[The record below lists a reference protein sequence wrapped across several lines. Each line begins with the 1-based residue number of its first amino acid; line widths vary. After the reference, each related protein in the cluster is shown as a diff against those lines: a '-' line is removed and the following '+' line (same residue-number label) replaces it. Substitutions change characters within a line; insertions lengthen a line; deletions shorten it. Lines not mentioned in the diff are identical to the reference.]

1 MSERN
6 LTENNLPMI
15 DQIVGTLP
23 LGFLIYR
30 ADDKEEILYAND
42 VLIDI
47 FGCESLEEF
56 KELTGCT
63 FQGLIHPDDVV
74 AVKNSISE
82 QIAKGNK
89 KMDYVKY
96 RIIRKDG
103 DIRWVDDYGRFV
115 HAKIG
120 DVYYVF
126 IRDITQQHF
135 AREESRR
142 RAKVIEGL
150 SIGFTSIYLLNLDT
164 GSIHPYRLQND
175 YFKTISDELK
185 SADWRKIFPEYAKRY
200 VLIDDQKYYLKEVSA
215 ERIRERIKKEPS
227 YTINYR
233 CIGKNDSI
241 IHMELSIVKIKD
253 ETLQD
258 HVVMGYRDITDQIS
272 RVQKELADK
281 ISMETALEREKHANE
296 VKASFLFSISHDIRT
311 PMNAIMGFTALAK
324 RHINEPDKLQ
334 EYLDKLNESNHHM
347 LALID
352 DLLEMSKIDY
362 GRIELKAESCNLKDQ
377 IAIVLDM
384 FRVEA
389 EEKALNIE
397 EDIDLPEQEVYID
410 TLRFR
415 RIMSNLISNAVKFTL
430 YNGSIKVSARQKRVS
445 ESGYARFEF
454 EVSDNGIGMSEDFM
468 RRMFEAF
475 EREENSTRTGYLGGT
490 GLGLTITKKILD
502 IMGGSI
508 KVKSKKDAGATFTVD
523 LPLKLVQHVE
533 KDTSTTEQEEYKST
547 GQYRILL
554 VEDIEV
560 NRMLAETI
568 LTESGFLV
576 EAVPDGCDA
585 VEMIKIRPMR
595 YYDLVLMDIQMP
607 IMNGYEA
614 TRAIRALGRE
624 DTATLPIIA
633 LSANAR
639 EQDKQMSRESGM
651 DSHVAKPFDI
661 AHLIS
666 TINEYIAI
674 SQKNA
679 TIL

>member
-1 MSERN
+1 MLDIN
-6 LTENNLPMI
+6 LTEENLPMI
-15 DQIVGTLP
+15 EQIVGTLP

-30 ADDKEEILYAND
+30 ADDKENILYAND
-42 VLIDI
+42 ILLDI
-47 FGCESLEEF
+47 FGCKTLEEF
-56 KELTGCT
+56 KELTGYT
-63 FQGLIHPDDVV
+63 FRGLVHPDDLE
-74 AVKNSISE
+74 AVESAISE
-82 QIAKGNK
+82 QMATVDK
-89 KMDYVKY
+89 KMDYVQY

-103 DIRWVDDYGRFV
+103 EIRWVDDYGRFV
-115 HAKIG
+115 HAQVG
-120 DVYYVF
+120 DIYYVF
-126 IRDITQQHF
+126 VRDVTDQHF
-135 AREESRR
+135 SGEESRR

-150 SIGFTSIYLLNLDT
+150 SIGFTSIYLLSLDT

-175 YFKTISDELK
+175 YFKTISDELN
-185 SADWRKIFPEYAKRY
+185 SADWREIFPEYAKRY
-200 VLIDDQKYYLKEVSA
+200 VLPEDQKYYLKEISA
-215 ERIRERIKKEPS
+215 DRIRERIQKEPS

-233 CIGKNDSI
+233 CISGDEST

-253 ETLQD
+253 ETLHH
-258 HVVMGYRDITDQIS
+258 HVVMGYRDITDQIN
-272 RVQKELADK
+272 RVQKELAEK
-281 ISMETALEREKHANE
+281 LNMETALEREKHANE

-324 RHINEPDKLQ
+324 RHINEPDKLN
-334 EYLDKLNESNHHM
+334 EYLNKLDESNHHM

-362 GRIELKAESCNLKDQ
+362 GRIELKTEPCNLREQ
-377 IAIVLDM
+377 IDIVLNM
-384 FRVEA
+384 FKVEA
-389 EEKALNIE
+389 TDKSLNIE
-397 EDIDLPEQEVYID
+397 EDIELPDQEVYID

-430 YNGSIKVSARQKRVS
+430 YNGSIKVSARQKRIS

-454 EVSDNGIGMSEDFM
+454 EVSDTGIGMSEDFM

-475 EREENSTRTGYLGGT
+475 EREDTSTQTGYLGGT
-490 GLGLTITKKILD
+490 GLGLTITKKLLD

-508 KVKSKKDAGATFTVD
+508 KVKSKKDVGSTFTVD
-523 LPLKLVQHVE
+523 LPLKLVQHIE
-533 KDTSTTEQEEYKST
+533 KEPSTIAQEEYKST
-547 GQYRILL
+547 GQHRILL

-576 EAVPDGCDA
+576 ESVPDGCDA

-624 DTATLPIIA
+624 DTNTLPIIA

-639 EQDKQMSRESGM
+639 EQDKQMSMESGM

-666 TINEYIAI
+666 TINEHIAKGK
-674 SQKNA
+674 S
-679 TIL
+679 

>member
-1 MSERN
+1 MPKIN
-6 LTENNLPMI
+6 LTEENLPMI
-15 DQIVGTLP
+15 EQIVGTLP
-23 LGFLIYR
+23 LGFCIYR

-42 VLIDI
+42 ILLDI
-47 FGCESLEEF
+47 FGCKTLDEF
-56 KELTGCT
+56 KELTGYT
-63 FQGLIHPDDVV
+63 FHGLVHPDDV
-74 AVKNSISE
+74 AEVKNSISE
-82 QIAKGNK
+82 QIITDDR
-89 KMDYVKY
+89 KMDHVKY

-120 DVYYVF
+120 DIYYVF
-126 IRDITQQHF
+126 IRDVTSQHF
-135 AREESRR
+135 SREESRR

-150 SIGFTSIYLLNLDT
+150 SVGFTSIYLLNLDT
-164 GSIHPYRLQND
+164 GSIHPYRLQTD
-175 YFKTISDELK
+175 YFKILSDELK
-185 SADWRKIFPEYAKRY
+185 SADWREIFPEYAKRY
-200 VLIDDQKYYLKEVSA
+200 VLPEDQKYYLKEVSA
-215 ERIRERIKKEPS
+215 DRIRERIKDESS

-253 ETLQD
+253 ETLHH
-258 HVVMGYRDITDQIS
+258 HVVMGYRDTTNQIT
-272 RVQKELADK
+272 RVQRELAEK
-281 ISMETALEREKHANE
+281 IRIETELEREKHANE

-311 PMNAIMGFTALAK
+311 PMNAIMGFTALAQ

-334 EYLDKLNESNHHM
+334 NYLGKLNESNHHM

-362 GRIELKAESCNLKDQ
+362 GKIELKAEPCNLREQLDV
-377 IAIVLDM
+377 VLNM

-389 EEKALNIE
+389 EEKSINIE
-397 EDIDLPEQEVYID
+397 ESFDLPEQEVYID

-430 YNGSIKVSARQKRVS
+430 YNGSIKVRARQSRVS
-445 ESGYARFEF
+445 QSGYARFEF
-454 EVSDNGIGMSEDFM
+454 EISDNGIGMSEDFM

-475 EREENSTRTGYLGGT
+475 EREDTSTLTGYIGGT
-490 GLGLTITKKILD
+490 GLGLTITKRLLD

-508 KVKSKKDAGATFTVD
+508 RVKSKKDKGTTFSVD
-523 LPLKLVQHVE
+523 LPLKLVNHVE
-533 KDTSTTEQEEYKST
+533 QELPVVEHTEYKAN
-547 GQYRILL
+547 GKHRILL

-576 EAVPDGCDA
+576 ESVPDGCDA
-585 VEMIKIRPMR
+585 VEIIKIRPMG

-614 TRAIRALGRE
+614 TRAIRALGRK
-624 DTATLPIIA
+624 DTNTLPIIA

-639 EQDKQMSRESGM
+639 EQDKQMSMESGM

-666 TINEYIAI
+666 TINEHIAKDK
-674 SQKNA
+674 S
-679 TIL
+679 